1 MSQINLKIKLSDDS
15 IQQIQII
22 NNSTIEDLK
31 FEIESKL
38 HYDHNKQILIRK
50 AIILDN
56 KKSLNDY
63 EISDN
68 NTIIL
73 VIDNEI
79 QNEEKKPNF
88 EIVEE
93 KTEEK
98 DNKNNKEKKNN
109 ENNIRIITKNN
120 NIIPNKKKIRDFVNK
135 NIFKSLKNKCK
146 NFLDKFKIWEE
157 SNENNDNNQII
168 NPNEIDED
176 YYNQY
181 YYNNEFINL
190 NQNKDDNYS
199 ENLRKLEDM
208 GFPCSEANKALL
220 KKYGKI
226 ENCIDKLEN

>member
-15 IQQIQII
+15 IQQIQIF

-73 VIDNEI
+73 VIDDEN

-88 EIVEE
+88 EIIEE
-93 KTEEK
+93 KKEEK
-98 DNKNNKEKKNN
+98 YNKNIKEKKNN
-109 ENNIRIITKNN
+109 ENNIRIITKNI
-120 NIIPNKKKIRDFVNK
+120 NIIPNKKQIKDFINN
-135 NIFKSLKNKCK
+135 NIIKSLKNKFK
-146 NFLDKFKIWEE
+146 NFLDEFKIWEE

-176 YYNQY
+176 YYNH
-181 YYNNEFINL
+181 YYNNNNFINM
-190 NQNKDDNYS
+190 NQNDDDNYS